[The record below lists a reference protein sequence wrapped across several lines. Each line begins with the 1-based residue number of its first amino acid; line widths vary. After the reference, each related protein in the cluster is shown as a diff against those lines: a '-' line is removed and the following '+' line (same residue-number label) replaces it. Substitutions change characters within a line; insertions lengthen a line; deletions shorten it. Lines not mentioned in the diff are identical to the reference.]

1 MNCSIKSA
9 DVSRLIISSMSF
21 LLSTTTGF
29 SKPFGRVF
37 VDARNKAK

>member
-1 MNCSIKSA
+1 MKYVIKSA
-9 DVSRLIISSMSF
+9 DVSFLIMSSISF